1 MTARDLARRLTA
13 EALGTMFLLIAVVGS
28 GIMGQRLAAG
38 NDAIALLANSLA
50 TGGALIALIGA
61 FGPISGAHFNPA
73 VTLFEW
79 AQGRIDRNGALAYI
93 PTQIAS
99 AVAGV
104 VIAHAMF
111 DLPLLQESQHGRDS
125 TGEFV
130 GEIVATLGLL
140 LTIWG
145 VARNRAEAVP
155 YAVAAY
161 ITGAYWFTSSTSFAN
176 PAVTIARSLTDTFA
190 GIAPA
195 SIAAFVSA
203 QMIGLII
210 ALAAAWSLTPRND
223 DERGVRSLDAHEPPP
238 DRGRAGPVSD
248 PRVGLDLLPAGC
260 TRDADSC

>member
-1 MTARDLARRLTA
+1 MRRDLTRRLTA

-28 GIMGQRLAAG
+28 GIMGQRLSAG

-50 TGGALIALIGA
+50 TGGALVALIGA
-61 FGPISGAHFNPA
+61 FAPISGAHFNPA

-79 AQGRIDRNGALAYI
+79 AQGRIERNAALAYV
-93 PTQIAS
+93 PVQIAS
-99 AVAGV
+99 AIAGV
-104 VIAHAMF
+104 VVAHAMF
-111 DLPLLQESQHGRDS
+111 ELPLLQESGHARDS
-125 TGEFV
+125 AGEFV

-195 SIAAFVSA
+195 SIAAFVAA
-203 QMIGLII
+203 QMIGLIV
-210 ALAAAWSLTPRND
+210 ALAAIWSLTSKND
-223 DERGVRSLDAHEPPP
+223 TERGQRSVDARKPPS
-238 DRGRAGPVSD
+238 DRGRAGTVPD

-260 TRDADSC
+260 TRDTDSC

>member
-1 MTARDLARRLTA
+1 MSPDLARRLIS

-28 GIMGQRLAAG
+28 GIMGQRLAQG
-38 NDAIALLANSLA
+38 NDAVALLANSLA

-61 FGPISGAHFNPA
+61 FGPVSGAHFNPA

-79 AQGRIDRNGALAYI
+79 AQGRIARNAALAYV
-93 PTQIAS
+93 PTQIIS

-104 VIAHAMF
+104 IIAHAMF
-111 DLPLLQESQHGRDS
+111 NLPLVQESAHARDS
-125 TGEFV
+125 AGEFV
-130 GEIVATLGLL
+130 GEVVATLGLL

-145 VARNRAEAVP
+145 VARSRTEAVP

-195 SIAAFVSA
+195 SIPSFVIA
-203 QMIGLII
+203 QLIGLII
-210 ALAAAWSLTPRND
+210 ALMAAWSLTPKND
-223 DERGVRSLDAHEPPP
+223 DERSPRSVDARESAR
-238 DRGRAGPVSD
+238 DRGRTGPLPN
-248 PRVGLDLLPAGC
+248 PRVGLNLLPAGC
-260 TRDADSC
+260 TGEADRC